1 MAELMAVSKDAS
13 LAAKLE
19 PSSGA
24 ASVAASVMTL
34 VDLSAVWKVLRW
46 VVGRASVQ
54 AVKTAD
60 VKVLSMVDS
69 LAIRSAAM

>member
-1 MAELMAVSKDAS
+1 MVELMAVSKDAS

-24 ASVAASVMTL
+24 ASVAASVMTP